1 MAAGEHGHGTRA
13 IVAAFVANLGIAI
26 AKFIGYIITGSAS
39 MLAESIHSVADTG
52 NQALLL
58 LGGRKARKDETPL
71 HPFGFGRERYF
82 WSFVVALVLFTL
94 GSAFAIYE
102 GVHKLQ
108 HPEPLESP
116 MVAVVILG
124 VAIVLESFS
133 LRTAIVESRA
143 VKGNNTWPQFVRRAK
158 TPELPVVLLEDLGA
172 LTGLVIALSAITIA
186 EATDEPKWDGVGTV
200 TIGVLLGII
209 AIFLA
214 IEMKGLLIG
223 EAADPD
229 VQDRIRRVVEADPDV
244 RRLIHFRTNHLGP
257 EDVLIAGK
265 IEFTPELSG
274 IELAD
279 AVNRIEAAVRSEVPI
294 AGRIYLEPDVVRS
307 DAPTPAPG
315 GGAGVTP
322 STS

>member
-1 MAAGEHGHGTRA
+1 MATGEHGHGTRA
-13 IVAAFVANLGIAI
+13 IFAAFFANLGIAI
-26 AKFIGYIITGSAS
+26 SKFVGFAITGSSS
-39 MLAESIHSVADTG
+39 MLAEAIHSVADTG
-52 NQALLL
+52 NQLLLL
-58 LGGRKARKDETPL
+58 LGGRKARKEATPL

-108 HPEPLESP
+108 HPEPLESAT
-116 MVAVVILG
+116 VALVILG
-124 VAIVLESFS
+124 VAIVLECFS

-143 VKGNNTWPQFVRRAK
+143 VKGLNSWPQFVRRAK
-158 TPELPVVLLEDLGA
+158 TPELPVVLLEDIGA
-172 LTGLVIALSAITIA
+172 LTGLVIALSAISIA
-186 EATDEPKWDGVGTV
+186 EVTDEPIWDGVGTV
-200 TIGVLLGII
+200 IIGVLLGII

-214 IEMKGLLIG
+214 VEMKGLLIG

-229 VQDRIRRVVEADPDV
+229 VQDRIRRAVEADPDV

-265 IEFTPELSG
+265 VEFTPELSG
-274 IELAD
+274 VGLAD
-279 AVNRIEAAVRSEVPI
+279 AVNRIETAIRAEVPI
-294 AGRIYLEPDVVRS
+294 AGRIYLEPDVVRP
-307 DAPTPAPG
+307 DATTPAPG